1 MILPHEIFE
10 SSADS
15 GPVWVLL
22 HGFLGSR
29 RNLRTLAQDLSALG
43 SALSLDLPNHGE
55 APVLDPCGYADMAQA
70 VADTVRHAV
79 GNRPWIAVGH
89 SMGGKLA
96 MYMALQ
102 GAQNLQALV
111 ILDIAPMVYH
121 GDNDPVFDA
130 LRQLDLTGVHSRA
143 DADRLLQTAIAERAI
158 RLFVLTNLER
168 TPEGSA
174 TAFHWRLPLEVLA
187 RNRMALRSWPLS
199 SGQCQLPALLV
210 WGTDSPYMPPGAL
223 DHARRFFP
231 QLVDHPVAGA
241 AHWLHVSHGPELLYA
256 IRHWATVCGIIQ

>member
-1 MILPHEIFE
+1 MILPYEIFE

-29 RNLRTLAQDLSALG
+29 RNLRTLAQDLASL
-43 SALSLDLPNHGE
+43 STVLSLDLPNHGE

-70 VADTVRHAV
+70 VADTVHHAL

-96 MYMALQ
+96 MFMALQ
-102 GAQNLQALV
+102 GAENLRALV

-121 GDNDPVFDA
+121 GDDDPVFDA
-130 LRQLDLTGVHSRA
+130 LRQLDLTQVHTRA
-143 DADRLLQTAIAERAI
+143 DADRMLQPHIPERAV

-168 TPEGSA
+168 APEGSA
-174 TAFHWRLPLEVLA
+174 TTFRWRLPLEVLA
-187 RNRMALRSWPLS
+187 RNRIALRGWPLS
-199 SGQCQLPALLV
+199 SGHCLLPALLV
-210 WGTDSPYMPPGAL
+210 WGSESPYMPPGAL
-223 DHARRFFP
+223 DQARRFLP
-231 QLVDHPVAGA
+231 QLVDQPIAGA
-241 AHWLHVSHGPELLYA
+241 AHWLHVSHGPELLHA
-256 IRHWATVCGIIQ
+256 IRQWATSCGKIQ